1 MPPLLIAS
9 PASLS
14 GKTAVAV
21 GLGRRFRDG
30 GRSVALSRLA
40 GDGDDGQDARVF
52 SGLAFNEGRQSEP
65 VEPAAAAAADA
76 DVTLIEAP
84 AGDPREPAV
93 TLSAKAVVVVAYSDP
108 LPADIASYCQALG
121 DSCTGVIITRVPSR
135 RLEATRAAAEAA
147 GVRLLALIP
156 EDRLLA
162 APSLGAIAE
171 ALEADSSFLN
181 SARENIIDRPIISSI
196 SADPSQGYFAHY
208 NPNAVIVRGDK
219 PDQQLAALNA
229 GAPCLIITGGLPVLS
244 YVEDRAEEEQ
254 IPLLRTRFD
263 TVAAVERLEAL
274 YGATPFSGG
283 PKVERVAELFGEV
296 DVSSFA

>member
-9 PASLS
+9 PLSLS

-21 GLGRRFRDG
+21 ALGQRFQDA

-40 GDGDDGQDARVF
+40 GDGHAAEDALLF
-52 SGLAFNEGRQSEP
+52 SGLAFNVGRQAEP
-65 VEPAAAAAADA
+65 VEPAAAAADA

-84 AGDPREPAV
+84 AGDPRGPAGS
-93 TLSAKAVVVVAYSDP
+93 LSAKALVVVAYSDP
-108 LPADIASYCQALG
+108 LPADIPSYCQALG
-121 DSCTGVIITRVPSR
+121 DSCAGVIITRVPSR

-147 GVRLLALIP
+147 GVRLVALVP
-156 EDRLLA
+156 EDRVLA
-162 APSLGAIAE
+162 APSLAAIAE

-181 SARENIIDRPIISSI
+181 SARDNVIDRPIISSI

-208 NPNAVIVRGDK
+208 NPNAVIVRADK

-229 GAPCLIITGGLPVLS
+229 GSPCLIITGGLPVLS
-244 YVEDRAEEEQ
+244 YVEDRAQEEQ

-263 TVAAVERLEAL
+263 TGATVERLEAL
-274 YGATPFSGG
+274 YGATPFSGQA
-283 PKVERVAELFGEV
+283 KVDRVAELLGEV
-296 DVSSFA
+296 DVSSLA